1 MSGVKLTWRAV
12 RGVVHYTPGPMPDST
27 PILALDHEWHRQRAN
42 LRAGTPARGGTHLR
56 PPPLV
61 AAGLEI
67 DHDPDQ
73 GRRVRVGGLVV
84 IFGHFPA
91 TLADFIQL
99 AQARLHLQPEQARE
113 LDPILNT
120 RVMALWAWIP
130 TVRQDCYLELDRAT
144 GEVNTWLV
152 GPEQGR
158 ITPITS
164 DLDDPLAADRG
175 TASEELDGWFLDALV
190 LNGHAHWGGERG
202 LARLVERFGRTALLV
217 AAQIADRLEHQA
229 EEPEA
234 ALEVARSRWSQ
245 LTDDDE
251 LPWAALAERAADDDG
266 AHPFICAQLG
276 RLALRLGLLRAAR
289 ALLIASSGAS
299 DVSPI
304 AWFDLG
310 QACEALD
317 DLTGAENAFTRYA
330 AARPQDPDAWRRLL
344 FCRLKRDR
352 SQLAEECL
360 RKYHGSGGKDDELV
374 ERLLHVVA
382 RGRVRTDQ
390 RGRLAGFLVPAL
402 AEAFGLAGVDGDV
415 EREVLRVRLTDD
427 PSAAAAFTALV
438 DQLRGQVVGGL
449 RKAEVLDPEGLADD
463 ALRVALLTLPLLGP
477 LHVDDETAD
486 AETLADDVQEAIN
499 RWAEAPAVARALA
512 GPPPVIDGR
521 PLLALAAMA
530 MALWSD
536 DVGSDDAEAD
546 GADADDG
553 GDPR

>member
-1 MSGVKLTWRAV
+1 
-12 RGVVHYTPGPMPDST
+12 MPDTS

-42 LRAGTPARGGTHLR
+42 LRAVTPGRAGTHLR

-67 DHDPDQ
+67 DHDPER
-73 GRRVRVGGLVV
+73 GRSVRVGGLVV

-120 RVMALWAWIP
+120 RVMALWAWLP
-130 TVRQDCYLELDRAT
+130 TMRQDCYLELDRAT

-158 ITPITS
+158 ITAITANS
-164 DLDDPLAADRG
+164 NEDGERTFSPADQH
-175 TASEELDGWFLDALV
+175 ELDGWFLDALV

-202 LARLVERFGRTALLV
+202 LARLVERFGHTALLV

-229 EEPEA
+229 EEPEV
-234 ALEVARSRWSQ
+234 ALEVARTRWTL

-251 LPWAALAERAADDDG
+251 LPWAVLAERSESDDG

-289 ALLIASSGAS
+289 ALLLASSGAS

-317 DLTGAENAFTRYA
+317 DLTGAENAFMRYA

-402 AEAFGLAGVDGDV
+402 ADAFGVAGPDGDV
-415 EREVLRVRLTDD
+415 EREVLRVRLLDD
-427 PSAAAAFTALV
+427 PSAASAFTTLV
-438 DQLRGQVVGGL
+438 DQLRGQIVTAL
-449 RKAEVLDPEGLADD
+449 RKADVLDPEGLADE

-477 LHVDDETAD
+477 LHADDEPTD
-486 AETLADDVQEAIN
+486 AETLADDVQAAIN
-499 RWAEAPAVARALA
+499 RWSEAPAVARALA
-512 GPPPVIDGR
+512 GPPPIIDGR
-521 PLLALAAMA
+521 PLLALAALA
-530 MALWSD
+530 MALWN
-536 DVGSDDAEAD
+536 
-546 GADADDG
+546 DDG
-553 GDPR
+553 EDSPAEESP

>member
-1 MSGVKLTWRAV
+1 
-12 RGVVHYTPGPMPDST
+12 MPDTT

-42 LRAGTPARGGTHLR
+42 LRAGTPGRGGTHLR

-67 DHDPDQ
+67 DHDPIT

-120 RVMALWAWIP
+120 RVMALWAWLP

-144 GEVNTWLV
+144 GDVTTWLV

-158 ITPITS
+158 ITPITTDTDS
-164 DLDDPLAADRG
+164 ALGSERSAG
-175 TASEELDGWFLDALV
+175 SSTNEELDGWFLDALV

-234 ALEVARSRWSQ
+234 ALAVARSRWTL

-251 LPWAALAERAADDDG
+251 LPWAVLAERSEDDNG

-289 ALLIASSGAS
+289 ALLNASSGAS

-317 DLTGAENAFTRYA
+317 DLNGAENAFTRYA

-352 SQLAEECL
+352 GQLAEECL

-402 AEAFGLAGVDGDV
+402 AEAFGLAGPDGDV

-427 PSAAAAFTALV
+427 PSAAAAFTTLV
-438 DQLRGQVVGGL
+438 DQLRGQVVAGL
-449 RKAEVLDPEGLADD
+449 RKAEVLDPEGWADD

-477 LHVDDETAD
+477 LHVDDETSD
-486 AETLADDVQEAIN
+486 AETLADDVQDAIN

-536 DVGSDDAEAD
+536 DMGSDDMASDDVPGSDDDETD
-546 GADADDG
+546 GN
-553 GDPR
+553 PP